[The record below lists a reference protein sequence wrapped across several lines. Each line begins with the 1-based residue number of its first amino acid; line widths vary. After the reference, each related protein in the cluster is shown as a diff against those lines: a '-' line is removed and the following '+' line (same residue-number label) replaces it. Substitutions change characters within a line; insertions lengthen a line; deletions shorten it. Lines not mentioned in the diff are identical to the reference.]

1 VTFCITPHFS
11 AYSRTVF
18 SYTLLSVLLLPVAS
32 IADSSAAGVN
42 SPQPLLEKF
51 EKGFINWQIGE
62 YVANVSA
69 PVPAEYRGKA
79 VNQAMGK
86 ELALRV
92 SRALA
97 DSVFLQIVAETRVD
111 AKNRL
116 SQLVKGDSEIK
127 LTGNIRGKELID
139 TKWVK
144 RENKLW
150 LEASYR
156 ISMRG
161 VDGVISNIYDKAIEA
176 RPAMS
181 PASAKSP
188 ANSTNKQD
196 KNSQTVVYIDAR
208 GTGLQPA
215 LFPCI
220 MDQQHARLFDPAKAG
235 KSYIAEN
242 GVVEYVVSNNK
253 EPLSSLVDINNSII
267 ISSIRPT
274 ILDWLITP
282 AAAEEAAPV
291 RKRKKRKAIKATD
304 AEGLLKSNIIVSKE
318 DAEKLRQSQEKGELD
333 TNPRI
338 IVITDGTVGGTEG
351 RLIEP
356 YSIWAFLSPE

>member
-1 VTFCITPHFS
+1 MP
-11 AYSRTVF
+11 
-18 SYTLLSVLLLPVAS
+18 
-32 IADSSAAGVN
+32 DSFAAGVN

-51 EKGFINWQIGE
+51 EKGFINWQSGE

-69 PVPAEYRGKA
+69 PVPAEYRGKT

-111 AKNRL
+111 ANNRL

-127 LTGNIRGKELID
+127 LAGNIRGKELID
-139 TKWVK
+139 TKWAK
-144 RENKLW
+144 RKNKLW

-161 VDGVISNIYDKAIEA
+161 VDGVISHIYDQAIET
-176 RPAMS
+176 RP
-181 PASAKSP
+181 AKSP
-188 ANSTNKQD
+188 PTAKPPDNNTNKQG

-220 MDQQHARLFDPAKAG
+220 MDQQHARLFDPADAG

-242 GVVEYVVSNNK
+242 GVVEYVVSKNK
-253 EPLSSLVDINNSII
+253 EPLSSLVDLNNSII
-267 ISSIRPT
+267 VSSIRPT

-282 AAAEEAAPV
+282 AEAEEAAPV
-291 RKRKKRKAIKATD
+291 RKRKKRKAIKATE

-318 DAEKLRQSQEKGELD
+318 DAEKLRRSQENGELTD
-333 TNPRI
+333 NPRI
-338 IVITDGTVGGTEG
+338 IVVTDGTVGGTEG
-351 RLIEP
+351 RLNTP
-356 YSIWAFLSPE
+356 YSLWAYLSPE

>member
-1 VTFCITPHFS
+1 MIFCIMPRFS
-11 AYSRTVF
+11 TYLKTVF
-18 SYTLLSVLLLPVAS
+18 SSILISFLLLPAVS
-32 IADSSAAGVN
+32 TADSATKGVN
-42 SPQPLLEKF
+42 SPLPLLEKF

-69 PVPAEYRGKA
+69 PVPAEYRGKT

-86 ELALRV
+86 ELALRI
-92 SRALA
+92 SRSLA

-127 LTGNIRGKELID
+127 LAGNIRGKELI
-139 TKWVK
+139 TSKWVK

-161 VDGVISNIYDKAIEA
+161 VDGVISHIYDKAIET

-181 PASAKSP
+181 PSP
-188 ANSTNKQD
+188 ARSPASGSGKNK
-196 KNSQTVVYIDAR
+196 NNAEAVVYIDAR

-220 MDQQHARLFDPAKAG
+220 MDTQHARLFDPADAG

-242 GVVEYVVSNNK
+242 GVVEYVVSTNN
-253 EPLSSLVDINNSII
+253 EPLSSLVGNDKLIVIASLQPTMLEWF
-267 ISSIRPT
+267 ISST
-274 ILDWLITP
+274 FAD
-282 AAAEEAAPV
+282 EAPRV
-291 RKRKKRKAIKATD
+291 RKRKKRKAIKATE

-318 DAEKLRQSQEKGELD
+318 DAEKIRQAQENGELD
-333 TNPRI
+333 EKARI

-351 RLIEP
+351 RLNRP
-356 YSIWAFLSPE
+356 STLWAFLSIK

>member
-1 VTFCITPHFS
+1 MTFCITPRFS
-11 AYSRTVF
+11 AYFKTIF
-18 SYTLLSVLLLPVAS
+18 SSTLLSVLLLPVVS
-32 IADSSAAGVN
+32 IADSSAAAVN

-69 PVPAEYRGKA
+69 PVPTEYRGKA

-127 LTGNIRGKELID
+127 LAGNIRGKELID

-161 VDGVISNIYDKAIEA
+161 VDGVISNIYDQAIET

-181 PASAKSP
+181 LPAAKSP
-188 ANSTNKQD
+188 ANNTNKQD

-220 MDQQHARLFDPAKAG
+220 MDQQHTRLFDPANTG

-242 GVVEYVVSNNK
+242 GVVEYVVSKSK
-253 EPLSSLVDINNSII
+253 EPLSSLFDINNSII
-267 ISSIRPT
+267 ISSFHPT
-274 ILDWLITP
+274 ILDWLISPVT
-282 AAAEEAAPV
+282 AEEVAPV
-291 RKRKKRKAIKATD
+291 RKRKKRKAIKATE

-318 DAEKLRQSQEKGELD
+318 DAEKLRLSQEKGELNA
-333 TNPRI
+333 NPRI

-351 RLIEP
+351 RLINP
-356 YSIWAFLSPE
+356 YSLWAFLSTK

>member
-1 VTFCITPHFS
+1 MIFCIMPRFS
-11 AYSRTVF
+11 TFLKTVF
-18 SYTLLSVLLLPVAS
+18 SSTIISLLLLPVAS
-32 IADSSAAGVN
+32 IADTSAVGVN

-62 YVANVSA
+62 YIANVRA
-69 PVPAEYRGKA
+69 PVPAEYRGKP

-92 SRALA
+92 SRVLA

-127 LTGNIRGKELID
+127 LAGNIRGKELID
-139 TKWVK
+139 SKWTK

-161 VDGVISNIYDKAIEA
+161 VDGVISHIYDQAIET

-181 PASAKSP
+181 QPAARPP
-188 ANSTNKQD
+188 ANSTENQD

-220 MDQQHARLFDPAKAG
+220 MDQQHARLFDPADAG

-242 GVVEYVVSNNK
+242 GVVEYVVSKSK

-267 ISSIRPT
+267 ISSIQPT

-282 AAAEEAAPV
+282 TVAEETAPV

-318 DAEKLRQSQEKGELD
+318 DAERLRQSQEKGELD
-333 TNPRI
+333 ANPRI

-356 YSIWAFLSPE
+356 YSLWAFLSPE